1 MKTLLKLLLSSLVT
15 KERLKKGIRRAN
27 AKLAEKTIDEAKA
40 KAIGVGEDAAN
51 TLALY
56 MKGYA
61 NDGKIDDAERAEID
75 ANDDALVDKYWKQ
88 DAVDAFIDGLFE

>member
-1 MKTLLKLLLSSLVT
+1 MKKLLKWLVSSLVT
-15 KERLKKGIRRAN
+15 KERLKKAIHKAN
-27 AKLAEKTIDEAKA
+27 AKLADKPVDEANA
-40 KAIGVGEDAAN
+40 KTIGVGEDAAT

-61 NDGKIDDAERAEID
+61 NDCKIDDAERAEID